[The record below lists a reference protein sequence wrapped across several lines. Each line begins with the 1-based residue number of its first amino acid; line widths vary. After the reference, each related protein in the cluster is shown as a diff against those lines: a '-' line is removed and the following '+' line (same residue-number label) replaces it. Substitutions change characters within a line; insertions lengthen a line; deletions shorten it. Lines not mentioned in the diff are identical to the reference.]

1 MGTLLWVGWTN
12 LRRDRVA
19 QMLPFLLPIVFFSIF
34 ATVFGGQGDVATA
47 RIRIGVIDE
56 DHSEV
61 SARLIEGL
69 KNEKGLRAQTTAEG
83 SGAGPLLDR
92 SAAERL
98 VRAGDVPV
106 AVVIPSGLGDA
117 FSKNGFA
124 GGGPAIELLSD
135 VSDRIAPQVVLGL
148 LQKVAMTAAPDLLMQ
163 GGMHQFEKYAGAM
176 TPQQKAAVDVWL
188 PRLKAQS
195 RSGGAGAVDG
205 SAGTMPIGVQVV
217 DVMRTDNRRGS
228 LISFYAAGIGVMFLL
243 FSSVGGAGG
252 ALLEEAEAGT
262 LERLL
267 STNIGMTGVLIGK
280 WILLALIGCLQLTVM
295 FLWGKIAFG
304 LPLFSHLP
312 GFAVMTV
319 VTASAAAALGL
330 VLATLARS
338 RAQLSGFSTI
348 LILTMSA
355 LGGSMFPRFLMSETM
370 QRFGLL
376 TFNAWALD
384 GYLKVF
390 WRQAAIWELWP
401 QVLVLVMLAAVFLTT
416 ARLIARRWETA

>member
-1 MGTLLWVGWTN
+1 MGTLLRIGWIN

-19 QMLPFLLPIVFFSIF
+19 QALTFLLPMVFFSIF
-34 ATVFGGQGDVATA
+34 ATVFGGQADVSTA
-47 RIRIGVIDE
+47 RIRIAVVDE

-69 KNEKGLRAQTTAEG
+69 KNEKSLRARTTADD
-83 SGAGPLLDR
+83 SATGATLDR
-92 SAAERL
+92 AAAERL
-98 VRAGDVPV
+98 VRGGDVPV
-106 AVVIPSGLGDA
+106 AVVIPQGMGEA

-124 GGGPAIELLSD
+124 GGGPAIQLLSD
-135 VSDRIAPQVVLGL
+135 VSDRIAPQMVLGL

-163 GGMHQFEKYAGAM
+163 GGLRQFEQYAGAM
-176 TPQQKAAVDVWL
+176 TPQQRAAVDAWM
-188 PRLKAQS
+188 PRLKAQGQS
-195 RSGGAGAVDG
+195 GNSAAGAAPGGGAPV
-205 SAGTMPIGVQVV
+205 SVEVV

-228 LISFYAAGIGVMFLL
+228 LVSFYAAGIGVMFLL

-252 ALLEEAEAGT
+252 ALLDEAETGT

-267 STNIGMTGVLIGK
+267 STNLGMTGVLIGK
-280 WILLALIGCLQLTVM
+280 WIFLALVGCAQLTVM
-295 FLWGKIAFG
+295 FLWGRVAFG

-312 GFAVMTV
+312 GFVVMTIA
-319 VTASAAAALGL
+319 TALAAAALGL

-355 LGGSMFPRFLMSETM
+355 LGGSMFPRFLMSESM
-370 QRFGLL
+370 QKLGLL

-390 WRQAAIWELWP
+390 WRQAAVWELWP
-401 QVLVLVMLAAVFLTT
+401 QVLVLAGLTTVFLAT
-416 ARLIARRWETA
+416 ARVLARRWEAA

>member
-19 QMLPFLLPIVFFSIF
+19 QMLTFLLPIVFFSIF
-34 ATVFGGQGDVATA
+34 ATVFGGQGDASTA
-47 RIRIGVIDE
+47 RIRIAVADE
-56 DHSEV
+56 DRSEV
-61 SARLIEGL
+61 SARLVVGL
-69 KNEKGLRAQTTAEG
+69 RNEKGLRTQTTADA
-83 SGAGPLLDR
+83 SGTGAALDR
-92 SAAERL
+92 TAAERL
-98 VRAGDVPV
+98 VRSGDVPV

-124 GGGPAIELLSD
+124 GGGPSIQLLSD
-135 VSDRIAPQVVLGL
+135 VSDRIAPQMVLGL

-176 TPQQKAAVDVWL
+176 TPQQKAAVDAWL
-188 PRLKAQS
+188 PRLKAQGS
-195 RSGGAGAVDG
+195 SGGSGSGDASAGA
-205 SAGTMPIGVQVV
+205 MPIGVEVV

-252 ALLEEAEAGT
+252 ALLDEAEAGT

-267 STNIGMTGVLIGK
+267 STNLGMTGVLTGK

-295 FLWGKIAFG
+295 FLWGRIAFG

-312 GFAVMTV
+312 GFAVMTLI
-319 VTASAAAALGL
+319 TAAAAAAFGL

-370 QRFGLL
+370 QKFGLL

-390 WRQAAIWELWP
+390 WRQAPLWQLWP
-401 QVLVLVMLAAVFLTT
+401 QVLVLALLTSIFLST
-416 ARLIARRWETA
+416 ARLLARRWETA

>member
-19 QMLPFLLPIVFFSIF
+19 QMLTFLLPIVFFSIF
-34 ATVFGGQGDVATA
+34 ATVFGGQGDVSTA
-47 RIRIGVIDE
+47 RIRIAVVDE
-56 DHSEV
+56 DRSEV
-61 SARLIEGL
+61 SARLIDGL
-69 KNEKGLRAQTTAEG
+69 KNEKGLRAQTTADASGEG
-83 SGAGPLLDR
+83 ALLDR
-92 SAAERL
+92 TAAERL
-98 VRAGDVPV
+98 VRSGDVPL
-106 AVVIPSGLGDA
+106 AVVIPSGLGEA

-124 GGGPAIELLSD
+124 GGGPSIQLLSD
-135 VSDRIAPQVVLGL
+135 VSDRIAPQMVLGL

-176 TPQQKAAVDVWL
+176 TPQQKAAVDAWL
-188 PRLKAQS
+188 PRLKAQGS
-195 RSGGAGAVDG
+195 SGANNGGPSAGA
-205 SAGTMPIGVQVV
+205 MPIGVEVV

-252 ALLEEAEAGT
+252 ALLDEAESGT

-267 STNIGMTGVLIGK
+267 STNLGMTGVLIGK
-280 WILLALIGCLQLTVM
+280 WILLGLIGCLQLTVM
-295 FLWGKIAFG
+295 FLWGKVAFG

-312 GFAVMTV
+312 GFAVMTI
-319 VTASAAAALGL
+319 VTAAAAAALGL

-370 QRFGLL
+370 QKFGLL

-390 WRQAAIWELWP
+390 WRQAAIWALWP
-401 QVLVLVMLAAVFLTT
+401 QVLVLVILTAMFLTV
-416 ARLIARRWETA
+416 ARLLARRWERA

>member
-1 MGTLLWVGWTN
+1 MGTVLWVGWTN

-19 QMLPFLLPIVFFSIF
+19 QMLTFLLPIVFFSIF
-34 ATVFGGQGDVATA
+34 ASVFGGQGDASTA
-47 RIRIGVIDE
+47 RIRIAVVDE
-56 DHSEV
+56 DRSEV
-61 SARLIEGL
+61 SARLIDGL
-69 KNEKGLRAQTTAEG
+69 KNEKGLRTQTTADA
-83 SGAGPLLDR
+83 SGAGAPLDR
-92 SAAERL
+92 GAAERL

-124 GGGPAIELLSD
+124 GGGPSIQLLSD
-135 VSDRIAPQVVLGL
+135 VSDRIAPQMVLGL
-148 LQKVAMTAAPDLLMQ
+148 LQKVAMTAAPDLLMR

-176 TPQQKAAVDVWL
+176 TPQQKTAVDAWL
-188 PRLKAQS
+188 PRLKAQGS
-195 RSGGAGAVDG
+195 SGSGGSDASAGA
-205 SAGTMPIGVQVV
+205 MPIGVQVV

-252 ALLEEAEAGT
+252 ALLDEAEAGT

-267 STNIGMTGVLIGK
+267 STNLGMTGVLIGK
-280 WILLALIGCLQLTVM
+280 WILLALIGCLQLIVM
-295 FLWGKIAFG
+295 FLWGRVAFG

-312 GFAVMTV
+312 GFAVMTI

-390 WRQAAIWELWP
+390 WRQAPIWQLWP
-401 QVLVLVMLAAVFLTT
+401 QVLVLTMLAAVFLTA
-416 ARLIARRWETA
+416 ARLLARRWERA

>member
-19 QMLPFLLPIVFFSIF
+19 QMLTFLLPIVFFSIF

-47 RIRIGVIDE
+47 RIRIGVVDE

-188 PRLKAQS
+188 PRLKAQG

-205 SAGTMPIGVQVV
+205 SAGTTPIGVQVV